1 MEIPSRASVQNVMLM
16 RSMLLHILIALKILT
31 SEKTFEQEKLR
42 NERGKRRNGHTG
54 TSLRRTSL
62 YRIGLVGLPLFKC
75 DEIRLRWGFTV
86 KTTVILLKNV
96 CEIIGLDQL

>member
-1 MEIPSRASVQNVMLM
+1 
-16 RSMLLHILIALKILT
+16 
-31 SEKTFEQEKLR
+31 
-42 NERGKRRNGHTG
+42 
-54 TSLRRTSL
+54 L

-96 CEIIGLDQL
+96 FEIMGSINFKQVALAEVLGERFLIIYFQRFSQCVPGGLVEKLWPGALKSLSSITDGT